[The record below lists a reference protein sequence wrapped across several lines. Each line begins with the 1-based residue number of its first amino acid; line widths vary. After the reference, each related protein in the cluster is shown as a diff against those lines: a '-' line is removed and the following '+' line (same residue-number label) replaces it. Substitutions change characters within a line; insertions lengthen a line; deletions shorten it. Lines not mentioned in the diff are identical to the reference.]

1 MMAEVTQRAEQ
12 QQESQKT
19 LVGTIISTPF
29 QFLGVMFGSLVGAI
43 IVEWVCLYFFWPD
56 AGWKHA
62 QAMFEYELSWLS
74 QGLLHSVIVQEPG
87 RTATWLAQ
95 LAYDWL
101 FVKTG
106 INNQLNNLLLQAP
119 DGRLR
124 LANLMPSL
132 KQGYDLVL
140 IDTQG
145 ARSALLEMVVL
156 ASDLVVSPLQPNML
170 TAREFNRGTM
180 QMLDGLRPYERLGM
194 RIPSV
199 QIVINCLD
207 QTNDSRAIHENVRA
221 IFDEHQDISVLE
233 TTVPDAI
240 PVFTNNQS

>member
-1 MMAEVTQRAEQ
+1 MAEVTQRAEQ

-74 QGLLHSVIVQEPG
+74 QGLLHSVVVQEPG

-106 INNQLNNLLLQAP
+106 MVDWMTNMTTIAQAGP
-119 DGRLR
+119 R
-124 LANLMPSL
+124 
-132 KQGYDLVL
+132 
-140 IDTQG
+140 
-145 ARSALLEMVVL
+145 
-156 ASDLVVSPLQPNML
+156 SPLDVRYL
-170 TAREFNRGTM
+170 TA
-180 QMLDGLRPYERLGM
+180 
-194 RIPSV
+194 
-199 QIVINCLD
+199 
-207 QTNDSRAIHENVRA
+207 
-221 IFDEHQDISVLE
+221 
-233 TTVPDAI
+233 
-240 PVFTNNQS
+240 